1 MSAQEGKD
9 PKEERVRALTKIY
22 YSNPKLQQYLLEFGQ
37 NREVVP
43 RYYEGFGKRP
53 DMIQYPSDISGLVQ
67 KGATSLHCSEELW
80 HDPLQLQSSM
90 SPVEMNNLR
99 KSWDLLIDIDSPFL
113 DFSKIACQ
121 LVCQELEEQGI
132 KEYGIKYS
140 GSKGFH
146 VIVSGEA
153 FPEEFTGQ
161 KRSESFPQ
169 WPRAIVGYLM
179 SKIKP
184 EYGRKL
190 KAMDINLAALQLRT
204 KLKEEDITEFLCPNC
219 GNQVEQTLKV
229 TLECDDCGATV
240 ERPNMKLTNR
250 VLKCT
255 NCPGVF
261 RVTNKEPYFMCQK
274 CGTKSVDLQQKS
286 GEGGTVVLSRAAKE
300 QSRQY
305 SVDFEKTIAGEKVG
319 EFDMVLVAPRHLF
332 RMPYSLHEK
341 TSLASV
347 VIDKTQI
354 AGFTPKDAQPLSVE
368 LKPYI
373 KIPKPNCGTELLRRA
388 LEWKALQEAELMQQ
402 YNTAAQNSGNQRAP
416 VSKNKEY
423 AQRDYSHL
431 TERDFPQSIQ
441 KLLKGLDDG
450 KKRGLFV
457 LITFLRSIGWTKE
470 KTDVVVRQWNEKN
483 KVPLREGYVRS
494 QVEWHYKQRKQI
506 LPPNY
511 ENDAFYKDIGIIDK
525 RPNVKNPLS
534 EIANKARIKQS

>member
-1 MSAQEGKD
+1 MAIEEQKD
-9 PKEERVRALTKIY
+9 VKEERIRALTKIY
-22 YSNPKLQQYLLEFGQ
+22 YSNPKLQQYLLEFGR

-53 DMIQYPSDISGLVQ
+53 DMIQYPSDIIGLVQ
-67 KGATSLHCSEELW
+67 KGATSMHCSEELW
-80 HDPLQLQSSM
+80 HDPLQIQSAM
-90 SPVEMNNLR
+90 SPQEMNDLR

-113 DFSKIACQ
+113 DFSKVACQ
-121 LVCQELEEQGI
+121 LACQELEDQGI

-146 VIVSGEA
+146 IIVSGDA
-153 FPEEFTGQ
+153 FPEEFQGQ
-161 KRSESFPQ
+161 KRNECFPA

-190 KAMDINLAALQLRT
+190 KAMDINLAALQIRT
-204 KLKEEDITEFLCPNC
+204 KLKESDITEFLCPNC
-219 GNQVEQTLKV
+219 HLPVNPTLKV
-229 TLECDDCGATV
+229 TMHCKDCGTTV
-240 ERPNMKLTNR
+240 ERPNMTVTKR
-250 VLKCT
+250 VLRCT
-255 NCPGVF
+255 NCPGILDIV
-261 RVTNKEPYFMCQK
+261 KQEPYYFCQN
-274 CGTKSVDLQQKS
+274 CGTKSVDLRQGS
-286 GEGGTVVLSRAAKE
+286 DDGGTIVLSRAAKE
-300 QSRQY
+300 QSKQY

-341 TSLASV
+341 TSLSSV

-354 AGFTPKDAQPLSVE
+354 AGFTPKDAQPLSIE
-368 LKPYI
+368 LKEYM
-373 KIPKPNCGTELLRRA
+373 KKPKPDCGTELLRRA
-388 LEWKALQEAELMQQ
+388 LEWKAKQEEQLMQS
-402 YNTAAQNSGNQRAP
+402 YNAAAQAP
-416 VSKNKEY
+416 GANRVPTSSKKEY

-431 TERDFPQSIQ
+431 TEKDFPQSVQ

-457 LITFLRSIGWTKE
+457 LITFLRSIGYAKE
-470 KTDVVVRQWNEKN
+470 KTDVIVRQWNEKN
-483 KVPLREGYVRS
+483 KQPLREGYVRS

-511 ENDAFYKDIGIIDK
+511 ENDAFYKDIGLFEK
-525 RPNVKNPLS
+525 RPNAKNPLS
-534 EIANKARIKQS
+534 EIASKARFKEN